1 MGGNIGG
8 EKQGTFDI
16 GEVKSLVFVYFF
28 FFTRIYILT
37 KNDKVINDFKCAQRL
52 QIGSEHEGR

>member
-52 QIGSEHEGR
+52 QIGSEREGR

>member
-28 FFTRIYILT
+28 TKIYILT

-52 QIGSEHEGR
+52 QIGSEREGR